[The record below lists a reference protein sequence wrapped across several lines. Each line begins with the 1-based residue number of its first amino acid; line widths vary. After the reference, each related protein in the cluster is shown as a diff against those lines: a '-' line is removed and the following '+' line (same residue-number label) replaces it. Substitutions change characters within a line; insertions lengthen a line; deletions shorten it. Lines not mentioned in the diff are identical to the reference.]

1 MQITNIISCITY
13 NNTGIGKA
21 VLLSLYTNRETEMQS
36 AYATSRNQQVMVE
49 ARTRGFDSIK

>member
-21 VLLSLYTNRETEMQS
+21 VLLSLYTNRETETQS
-36 AYATSRNQQVMVE
+36 AYATSRNQPSD
-49 ARTRGFDSIK
+49 GGGKNPWI